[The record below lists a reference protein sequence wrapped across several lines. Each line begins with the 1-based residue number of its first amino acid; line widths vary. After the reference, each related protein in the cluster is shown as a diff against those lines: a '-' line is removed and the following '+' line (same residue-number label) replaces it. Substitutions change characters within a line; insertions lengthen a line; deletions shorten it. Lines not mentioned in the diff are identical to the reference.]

1 MTESYPDQTPM
12 KKTIKIA
19 ISLPEAAFKKIESLR
34 RRTGKTRSQIIRE
47 AVVAAEGEIRRGMMI
62 KENGTAYGTPGTGE
76 MIDQEERKRR
86 AIAAAGRFHSGLA
99 DLAADHDRYL
109 EESFAPARP
118 ANVDRDR
125 D

>member
-1 MTESYPDQTPM
+1 MTDSYSDETAM

-47 AVVAAEGEIRRGMMI
+47 AVVASAGEIRRGMMI
-62 KENGTAYGTPGTGE
+62 REKETAYGTPGTGE

-86 AIAAAGRFHSGLA
+86 AIAAAGRFHSGLT
-99 DLAADHDRYL
+99 DLATDHDRYL
-109 EESFAPARP
+109 EESYAPAPP
-118 ANVDRDR
+118 AKGDRDR